1 MCLCSSHSVEQYWK
15 KISGPLLDRVDIRV
29 QVDLVK
35 DKSCGNKGLSLEELR
50 LGVANAVNVQRE
62 RQGKKNAKLSPEE
75 VTLFCRMT
83 DKARELLDSA
93 ALRYDFS
100 PRAVSSCMKLS
111 RTIADIA
118 GKELIDEL
126 SMKEAVSY
134 RKCEGG
140 LLM

>member
-1 MCLCSSHSVEQYWK
+1 
-15 KISGPLLDRVDIRV
+15 
-29 QVDLVK
+29 
-35 DKSCGNKGLSLEELR
+35 
-50 LGVANAVNVQRE
+50 
-62 RQGKKNAKLSPEE
+62 
-75 VTLFCRMT
+75 MT

-93 ALRYDFS
+93 SLRYDFS

-118 GKELIDEL
+118 GKESIDEL